1 MSEENKES
9 RLKFAETNAF
19 ILNQLH
25 QKVNCTKAQA
35 DCIFEMESNMNEYL
49 IRITETNK

>member
-19 ILNQLH
+19 ILKQLH
-25 QKVNCTKAQA
+25 QDVNCTKAQA
-35 DCIFEMESNMNEYL
+35 DCIFEMERNMNDYL
-49 IRITETNK
+49 IRIMETNK